1 MKNIIASLICL
12 LVLTLAATP
21 APAQTQAS
29 TNNFKQQFLRHF
41 NYASR
46 VLSLAEAMPA
56 DTYSWQ
62 PSEEVYSV
70 AKVYAHIARYNFLYL
85 ESSLGIPAPK
95 DVNLETME
103 SITKKED
110 VIAVLKQS
118 IQHVKS
124 AIQQMPN
131 SKLSEPTELYGQTV
145 NGQAVLMQ
153 LITHYSEHAGQAIAY
168 ARMNAIVPPWNR

>member
-1 MKNIIASLICL
+1 MKRILIFCITML
-12 LVLTLAATP
+12 FVSFITQRAT
-21 APAQTQAS
+21 AQSQETD
-29 TNNFKQQFLRHF
+29 NNFKQQFLRHF
-41 NYASR
+41 NYTSR

-62 PSEEVYSV
+62 PGEGVYSV

-95 DVNLETME
+95 DVNLETIK
-103 SITKKED
+103 SITKKEE
-110 VIAVLKQS
+110 VVAVLERS
-118 IQHVKS
+118 IEHVKS

-131 SKLSEPTELYGQTV
+131 SKLSEPTELYGQSV

-168 ARMNAIVPPWNR
+168 ARMNDIVPPWNQ